1 MRMLTFFRKCFSFL
15 YNTFASDMIQKQ
27 ILSTLIT
34 LIAVWAFSG
43 SLQAQTRDGQK
54 VTNEDLVQFSGVI
67 VTADS
72 LNPVP
77 FTTIMITNTGRGT
90 IADYYGFFSFV
101 AVKND
106 TVKFTAVGFKDAEFV
121 IPDTIT
127 ENRYSLI
134 QVMSSDTIL
143 LQETVIYPW
152 PSKEQFREAFIN
164 LDIPDDDYEIARKNL
179 EQAELVARAE
189 EYEMDGSMN
198 YKNYINQ
205 QTSKL
210 YYAGQ
215 SQPISLLNPFAWAQ
229 FIKAWRNGDFKR
241 KSDKYDDLKK
251 TDNWEEWEQ
260 PDEWMEK

>member
-1 MRMLTFFRKCFSFL
+1 
-15 YNTFASDMIQKQ
+15 MIKKQ
-27 ILSTLIT
+27 FYTTIFVALMSVCNVVLGQSTNRENI
-34 LIAVWAFSG
+34 
-43 SLQAQTRDGQK
+43 DDD
-54 VTNEDLVQFSGVI
+54 DLVQFSGVI

-72 LNPVP
+72 LNPIP
-77 FTTIMITNTGRGT
+77 FTTIIITNTGRGT
-90 IADYYGFFSFV
+90 IADFYGFFSFV

-106 TVKFTAVGFKDAEFV
+106 TVRFSAVGFKEVDFV

-152 PSKEQFREAFIN
+152 PSKEQFREAFVN

-179 EQAELVARAE
+179 EQAELLVRADK
-189 EYEMDGSMN
+189 YQMDGSMN
-198 YKNYINQ
+198 YRNYIDQ
-205 QTSKL
+205 KTSKL

-215 SQPISLLNPFAWAQ
+215 VQPISLLNPFAWAQ
-229 FIKAWRNGDFKR
+229 FVRAWKNGDFKR
-241 KSDKYDDLKK
+241 KSDKYDDMKK
-251 TDNWEEWEQ
+251 TDKWEEWEQ

>member
-1 MRMLTFFRKCFSFL
+1 MKIVKRHLTL
-15 YNTFASDMIQKQ
+15 LLALI
-27 ILSTLIT
+27 IT
-34 LIAVWAFSG
+34 LSAA
-43 SLQAQTRDGQK
+43 AQVESKRE
-54 VTNEDLVQFSGVI
+54 VTNKDLVQFSGVI

-106 TVKFTAVGFKDAEFV
+106 TIKFSAVGFKDAEFV

-134 QVMSSDTIL
+134 QVMSSDTIM

-164 LDIPDDDYEIARKNL
+164 LEIPDDDYEIARKNL

-189 EYEMDGSMN
+189 EYDMDGSMN

-215 SQPISLLNPFAWAQ
+215 AQPISLLNPFAWAQ

-241 KSDKYDDLKK
+241 KSSKYDELKK
-251 TDNWEEWEQ
+251 SDNWEEWEQ